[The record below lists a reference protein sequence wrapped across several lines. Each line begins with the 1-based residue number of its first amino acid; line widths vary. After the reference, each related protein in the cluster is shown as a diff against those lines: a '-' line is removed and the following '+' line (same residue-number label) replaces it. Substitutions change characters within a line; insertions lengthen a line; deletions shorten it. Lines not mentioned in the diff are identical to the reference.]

1 MNCDDVTLLLSD
13 YESGRLS
20 SADMRRVREH
30 LDGCPACAH
39 ELVLQRQL
47 DLAIKQERRP
57 EPGRHVQAS
66 FHAWLEAEARAMPAP
81 RTVTPVADERTKV
94 IRVSFWNH
102 PATISGFVAIA
113 ACAVFAFGLVVGT
126 HTGASSGAERANE
139 QNAAQI
145 AALRDQMATMAQA
158 VSWSTLQQPNAGD
171 RIQAVRAMA
180 ASDPSPVDVNQLL
193 GLVAFDS
200 NSQVRE
206 SAVQALYR
214 YADKPAVRTAV
225 ARALVRESA
234 PGVQLAMIDFLAT
247 TRDPEAT
254 AALETLVHN
263 QNQNPLVREAATYA
277 LTRM

>member
-1 MNCDDVTLLLSD
+1 MNCDDVTLLLAD
-13 YESGRLS
+13 YESGRLPA
-20 SADMRRVREH
+20 ADMRRVREH
-30 LDGCPACAH
+30 LDACPACAH
-39 ELVLQRQL
+39 ELALQRQL

-57 EPGRHVQAS
+57 EPGAHVHAS
-66 FHAWLEAEARAMPAP
+66 FHAWLEAEARALPAAP
-81 RTVTPVADERTKV
+81 RAAPGRSNI

-113 ACAVFAFGLVVGT
+113 ACAVFAFGLVVGSR
-126 HTGASSGAERANE
+126 TGASSGANLANQ
-139 QNAAQI
+139 QNAAEI
-145 AALRDQMATMAQA
+145 ASLRDQVASMRQA
-158 VSWSTLQQPNAGD
+158 VTWQTLQQPNAGD

-180 ASDPSPVDVNQLL
+180 SSEPSAADVNQLL
-193 GLVAFDS
+193 GLVAFDA

-214 YADKPAVRTAV
+214 YAERPAVRTAV

-247 TRDPEAT
+247 TPDPEAA

-263 QNQNPLVREAATYA
+263 QNQNQLVREAATYA

>member
-1 MNCDDVTLLLSD
+1 MNCDDVTLLLAD
-13 YESGRLS
+13 YEAGRLPT
-20 SADMRRVREH
+20 AEMRRVREH
-30 LDGCPACAH
+30 LDACPACAH

-57 EPGRHVQAS
+57 EPGAHMHAS

-81 RTVTPVADERTKV
+81 RSAEPAPERSNI

-113 ACAVFAFGLVVGT
+113 ACAVFALGLVVGSR
-126 HTGASSGAERANE
+126 TGSSSGAEFANQ
-139 QNAAQI
+139 QNAAEI
-145 AALRDQMATMAQA
+145 AALRDQVASMRQA
-158 VSWSTLQQPNAGD
+158 VSWSTLQQPNAAD

-180 ASDPSPVDVNQLL
+180 SADPSAADVNQLL
-193 GLVAFDS
+193 GLIAYDT

-206 SAVQALYR
+206 SAVQVLYR
-214 YADKPAVRTAV
+214 YAEKPAVRSAV
-225 ARALVRESA
+225 ARALVRENA

-247 TRDPEAT
+247 TRDPEAA

-263 QNQNPLVREAATYA
+263 QNQNQLVREAATYA

>member
-1 MNCDDVTLLLSD
+1 MNCDETILLLAD

-20 SADMRRVREH
+20 AADMRRVREH
-30 LDGCPACAH
+30 LDRCPACAQ
-39 ELVLQRQL
+39 ELQLQRQL
-47 DLAIKQERRP
+47 DLAIKRERRP
-57 EPGRHVQAS
+57 EPGAHVHTA

-81 RTVTPVADERTKV
+81 RHVAAAPERTNI

-102 PATISGFVAIA
+102 PATISGFVAVA
-113 ACAVFAFGLVVGT
+113 ACAVFALGLVVGSR
-126 HTGASSGAERANE
+126 TGSSSGAQFANQ
-139 QNAAQI
+139 QNAAEI
-145 AALRDQMATMAQA
+145 AALREQVASMSQA
-158 VSWSTLQQPNAGD
+158 VTWQTLQQPNAGD
-171 RIQAVRAMA
+171 RIQAVRVMA
-180 ASDPSPVDVNQLL
+180 SADLNPVDVNQLL

-214 YADKPAVRTAV
+214 YADRPTVRTAV

-234 PGVQLAMIDFLAT
+234 PVVQLAMIDFLAN